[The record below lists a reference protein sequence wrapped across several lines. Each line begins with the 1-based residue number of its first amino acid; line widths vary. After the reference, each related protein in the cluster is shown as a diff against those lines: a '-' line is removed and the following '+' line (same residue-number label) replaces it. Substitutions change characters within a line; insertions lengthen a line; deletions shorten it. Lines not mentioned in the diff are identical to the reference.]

1 MLKIPRR
8 FHDEI
13 IAHAKEEDPNECC
26 GLLAGLDG
34 NAARLFRITNSEKS
48 PTRYLM
54 EPREQFAAFKAMRSA
69 GLSLLAIYHS
79 HTHSPAYPSETD
91 VRLAYYP
98 EAHYVIVSLENKAN
112 PVIRAYRIVDGQI
125 REEKWE
131 AEAESPA

>member
-8 FHDEI
+8 FLDEI
-13 IAHAKEEDPNECC
+13 VAHAKEEDPNECC
-26 GLLAGLDG
+26 GLLAGRDG
-34 NAARLFRITNSEKS
+34 VVSRHFRITNSDKS

-54 EPREQFAAFKAMRSA
+54 EPKEQFTAFKTMRTE

-98 EAHYVIVSLENKAN
+98 EAHYVIVSLETKAN
-112 PVIRAYRIVDGQI
+112 PVIRVYRIVDGQI

-131 AEAESPA
+131 AQAELPT